1 MSKKPQ
7 TKNDQLI
14 EAVSLLQTDY
24 LQGLSRLEETINA
37 SDVYTY
43 LKSLEKNG
51 KLNFINQFKN
61 ELEKEKSS
69 NGSRILK
76 KAK

>member
-43 LKSLEKNG
+43 LKSLEKN
-51 KLNFINQFKN
+51 
-61 ELEKEKSS
+61 
-69 NGSRILK
+69 
-76 KAK
+76 